1 MPFKIEWVYFIII
14 RMCEASVRVTEE
26 AIAEGNRKLS
36 NALGK
41 SKLCW
46 NEFQTAQSMI
56 EIGIKRKVD
65 VTEELNMLHIKK
77 TEISA

>member
-1 MPFKIEWVYFIII
+1 
-14 RMCEASVRVTEE
+14 MCEASVRVAEE

-41 SKLCW
+41 SKLCR
-46 NEFQTAQSMI
+46 NEFQAAQSMI

-77 TEISA
+77 QKLLHN